1 MKELEKID
9 IKNIKKIENLSLF
22 KPYNWIYL
30 NYDKKNGII
39 IFKKEENKKIESLSN
54 KELKDMYRLYIFN
67 NNFMITIYNFGN
79 NEYRYTEINKNDIVE
94 EKIKEFYLKNED
106 KLKIKKNEKIKVR
119 VGKIKESEREVIQYI
134 GFIGGEE

>member
-9 IKNIKKIENLSLF
+9 IKNIKSLNLYE
-22 KPYNWIYL
+22 PYNWIYL

-39 IFKKEENKKIESLSN
+39 IFKEEENKKIDLLSD

-67 NNFMITIYNFGN
+67 HDFMLTIYNFGN

-94 EKIKEFYLKNED
+94 EKIKEFYLKNEN

-119 VGKIKESEREVIQYI
+119 VGKIKESEREVFQYI